1 MDPGNA
7 PTRILIGGSG
17 VALLEIATELGH
29 QALRATPKGRRF
41 SVALPDADTAHVCK
55 PMLHTIAAG
64 TRDVPQQS
72 KAGWPSWAMPCCTA
86 PTRSASTVSGRV
98 G

>member
-7 PTRILIGGSG
+7 PPRILIVGSG
-17 VALLEIATELGH
+17 VPRLEIATELGR
-29 QALRATPKGRRF
+29 QARRATPKGRRF
-41 SVALPDADTAHVCK
+41 SVTLLDADTAHVCK

-72 KAGWPSWAMPCCTA
+72 KAGWPSWGMPGCTA